1 MSSRLLAAQEVLQV
15 LPSLSRYLSVKFI
28 YSEKAMNL
36 RFLIGSKMML
46 ICLVV
51 EIDERKIYSNIIAI
65 SMHELVKIY
74 RSVSRTVK
82 CNNICFIIHF

>member
-1 MSSRLLAAQEVLQV
+1 M
-15 LPSLSRYLSVKFI
+15 K
-28 YSEKAMNL
+28 L

-74 RSVSRTVK
+74 RSVSYFI